1 MKKLVL
7 SSVISALFISAF
19 AFQGVIEQVYTDAKT
34 MEQKSFTWTIDGEKI
49 RLDIQ
54 SGEELMTI
62 IPDFT
67 GLTLMMFGNKAD
79 NKGTYWYSNTP
90 ISQINVTVPKLRV
103 LEMAESTFKDSPAK
117 ELKLMSSNGLVVVQ
131 FVETIDV
138 NMKNM
143 NTFFAESVEF
153 SGISLANESGFPV
166 SSMLLNENDAIYTLT
181 TKSII
186 DKSVNASA
194 FQVPSNYKLFTG
206 IK

>member
-103 LEMAESTFKDSPAK
+103 L
-117 ELKLMSSNGLVVVQ
+117 
-131 FVETIDV
+131 
-138 NMKNM
+138 
-143 NTFFAESVEF
+143 
-153 SGISLANESGFPV
+153 
-166 SSMLLNENDAIYTLT
+166 
-181 TKSII
+181 
-186 DKSVNASA
+186 
-194 FQVPSNYKLFTG
+194 
-206 IK
+206 